1 MHWPHR
7 RISIGVPNHQSTDQC
22 LQGLYLAWAP
32 RVDGTFLINEP
43 YKQVEEGLVAN
54 IPIVTG
60 VPFLSYLEILP
71 IYWHEH
77 QETSMT
83 KEHYFQ
89 PTKLTSCRLLYYR
102 RTWLEVLIL

>member
-1 MHWPHR
+1 MHWLHC
-7 RISIGVPNHQSTDQC
+7 RIQLAFPIHQSTDRC

-32 RVDGTFLINEP
+32 RVDGTFLIKEP
-43 YKQVEEGLVAN
+43 YKQVEEKLVAN

-71 IYWHEH
+71 IYRHEH

-89 PTKLTSCRLLYYR
+89 PSKPTSSRFYY
-102 RTWLEVLIL
+102 